1 LVAFFQLAQ
10 YGAQI
15 LGQKRWLDF
24 GGSEHWVESQ
34 RHCAIGSPSFFGHFS
49 RPWLA
54 GLKKPRNNR
63 GLSFPFLSFPFLS
76 FPFLSFSFLF
86 RRRFFHRGPRAMRAL
101 ALRDRHETFCL

>member
-34 RHCAIGSPSFFGHFS
+34 RHCAIDSPSFFGHFS

-63 GLSFPFLSFPFLS
+63 GLS